1 MQAAV
6 LAPSQDPQ
14 PTPLFPE
21 LGPIADEPTQVVAFR
36 RQPALS
42 AQERASVP
50 ELPEHRQRRG
60 RPAASCRLEIWRLRS
75 TRGHD
80 YGAGR
85 LAARAG

>member
-21 LGPIADEPTQVVAFR
+21 LGPIADEPTQVAYFR

-42 AQERASVP
+42 AQERASVL
-50 ELPEHRQRRG
+50 ETARSIASTARQ
-60 RPAASCRLEIWRLRS
+60 ASSIMSAENIMAVLHTFS
-75 TRGHD
+75 Q
-80 YGAGR
+80 
-85 LAARAG
+85 